1 MLNDQISPTISLEI
15 GQKLTKAKQRC
26 LGVVGKSVES
36 DHKSGNF
43 ALKSISDK
51 NESNI
56 SFNFFHFSISFF
68 IKDLKKNIVIS
79 ENSSE

>member
-15 GQKLTKAKQRC
+15 GQKLTKAKQGC

-56 SFNFFHFSISFF
+56 SFNFFHFFYIFLYQRF
-68 IKDLKKNIVIS
+68 KKKHSYI
-79 ENSSE
+79 